1 MRFTVIVIVM
11 VIVFMDRRASELER
25 FDGRDGCYDVRPQG
39 WMDGWM
45 AAWIYFCVEVTRL
58 LAPRGRFIF
67 RIGECLVILRAHVGR
82 S

>member
-39 WMDGWM
+39 GMDGWVDGRM
-45 AAWIYFCVEVTRL
+45 DIL
-58 LAPRGRFIF
+58 L
-67 RIGECLVILRAHVGR
+67 C
-82 S
+82 